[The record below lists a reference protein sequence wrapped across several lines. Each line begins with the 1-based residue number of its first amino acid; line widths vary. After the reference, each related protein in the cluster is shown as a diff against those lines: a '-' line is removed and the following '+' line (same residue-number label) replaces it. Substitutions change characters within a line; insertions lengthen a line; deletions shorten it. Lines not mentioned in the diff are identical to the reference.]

1 MSKRKR
7 SIADSK
13 HRTRARWVC
22 FADAYIAGGF
32 RNQAEAAIEAG
43 YSPKTAYSQASR
55 LLKKVEVQELI
66 RQRMRDNAMSADEV
80 LYRLGEQARVD
91 LRDFIGLSTEELKN
105 HPRAWL
111 VRKYKQRSTVVA
123 GAVTQEQV
131 DIETV
136 DSNSALTTLARHHG
150 LLKDGV
156 TINVNIELVVQLIDA
171 LQQAN
176 LDPAETFQRMI
187 HHAQQRATPRPD

>member
-1 MSKRKR
+1 MSKQNEL
-7 SIADSK
+7 
-13 HRTRARWVC
+13 TEQQVVRARWERFV
-22 FADAYIAGGF
+22 DAYIASGF
-32 RNQAEAAIEAG
+32 RNQADAAIEAG
-43 YSPKTAYSQASR
+43 YSAKTAYSQASR

-66 RQRMRDNAMSADEV
+66 RQRMREQSMSADEV
-80 LYRLGEQARVD
+80 LFRLGEQARVD
-91 LRDFIGLSTEELKN
+91 LRDFIGLSTDELKN

-111 VRKYKQRSTVVA
+111 VKKYKRRTVQ
-123 GAVTQEQV
+123 GEGGETREQI

-136 DSNSALTTLARHHG
+136 DSQSALTTLARHHG

-176 LDPAETFQRMI
+176 LDPAEIFQRMI
-187 HHAQQRATPRPD
+187 FHAQQRAAQG